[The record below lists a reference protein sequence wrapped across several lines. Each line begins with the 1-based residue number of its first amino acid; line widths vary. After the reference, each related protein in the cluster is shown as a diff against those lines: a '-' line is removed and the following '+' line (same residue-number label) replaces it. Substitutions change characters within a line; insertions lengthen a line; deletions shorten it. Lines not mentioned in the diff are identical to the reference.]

1 MLIRS
6 ANIYLWALFGTL
18 NTLLLKP
25 CGSFCAAPKPL
36 SWSAETSLGGLI
48 LDGAYLVEY
57 FSSYLSVCFRR
68 GKEIREVWPAVL
80 WASWQFYSDRVWRS
94 DRKEVHET
102 EHNPKKTP
110 KNTIRGENKREK
122 GDRVGLLGASIEMLS
137 VPDWASELTLISR
150 RAEKRQMRRKRRKE
164 KQDKENDEKTNY
176 LKKLEGAYI
185 LMRNKMSS
193 SFVQRERW
201 KLFSQ
206 EKEQIW
212 AKFGKKRTEK
222 KKKIEKKTEN
232 WMADNPSNNR
242 GDQRERWMEDRGGW
256 DCDEDE
262 EDWTDWKTWEGGG
275 RKRRMS
281 DRGTTEWWMK
291 WRDNRDRGSGIT
303 LHLLSEKQGNKGAE
317 VNRERDRNRQMGF
330 HLVFILSVWSY
341 RDLFFYCRHPFRW
354 LHL

>member
-102 EHNPKKTP
+102 EHNPKKTQ

-150 RAEKRQMRRKRRKE
+150 RAEKRQMRRKKKRETRQGKWW
-164 KQDKENDEKTNY
+164 KDKL
-176 LKKLEGAYI
+176 LKK
-185 LMRNKMSS
+185 
-193 SFVQRERW
+193 
-201 KLFSQ
+201 
-206 EKEQIW
+206 
-212 AKFGKKRTEK
+212 
-222 KKKIEKKTEN
+222 N
-232 WMADNPSNNR
+232 WM
-242 GDQRERWMEDRGGW
+242 ER
-256 DCDEDE
+256 
-262 EDWTDWKTWEGGG
+262 
-275 RKRRMS
+275 
-281 DRGTTEWWMK
+281 
-291 WRDNRDRGSGIT
+291 I
-303 LHLLSEKQGNKGAE
+303 
-317 VNRERDRNRQMGF
+317 F
-330 HLVFILSVWSY
+330 
-341 RDLFFYCRHPFRW
+341 
-354 LHL
+354 